1 MQSIERI
8 TNAMPNPI
16 YERLGVPTLINAHA
30 TMTNLGGSIMPAE
43 VVEAMAA
50 ASRSFIPLEELH
62 DKVGARI
69 AELTGTPAAFVCAG
83 AASGLLLAG
92 AACLTGTDSDA
103 IAALPD
109 TGGRPNQFVISLVD
123 GHYYVHQGFRMCGG
137 ELVTVGSKQTVT
149 VEDYRNAINEK
160 TAAVVFFLGTQ
171 PMEQL
176 VEVVAIAHERN
187 VPVIVDAAA
196 QLPPKSNLTDL
207 VCTVG
212 ADLVV
217 FSGGKGLCGPQS
229 SGLIL
234 GDKDLVRAAAQNSN
248 PYYGVG
254 RAHKVGKEE
263 IVGLL
268 RAVELFMEA
277 DEAAMV
283 AEWERRCQVVGAVAD
298 DVPGVRAD
306 YTAAYENRAPPA
318 SPLVHLHFEENGP
331 YRARDVAKALQ
342 QGTPSIIAPASGA
355 SLTMG
360 PQTLQDGEAELIAE
374 RLRAIFGV

>member
-1 MQSIERI
+1 MNSSNPI
-8 TNAMPNPI
+8 ANPI
-16 YERLGVPTLINAHA
+16 YERLGVPTFINARG
-30 TMTNLGGSIMPAE
+30 TITTLGGSVMPAE

-50 ASRSFIPLEELH
+50 ASRSFVPLGELH

-83 AASGLLLAG
+83 AASGMLLSG

-109 TGGRPNQFVISLVD
+109 TGGRPNQFIISLVD
-123 GHYYVHQGFRMCGG
+123 GHYYVHQGFRLCGG
-137 ELVTVGSKQTVT
+137 ELIKVGSKQAVT
-149 VEDYRNAINEK
+149 TDDYRKALNKK
-160 TAAVVFFLGTQ
+160 TAAIVFFLGSQ
-171 PMEQL
+171 PVEQL
-176 VEVVAIAHERN
+176 AEVVAVAHAAG

-207 VCTVG
+207 VTVVG

-217 FSGGKGLCGPQS
+217 FSGGKGLFGPQS

-234 GDKDLVRAAAQNSN
+234 GRKDLVQAAAQNSN
-248 PYYGVG
+248 PHSGVG

-277 DEAAMV
+277 DEAATV
-283 AEWERRCQVVGAVAD
+283 AEWDRRCRVVGAIAD
-298 DVPGVRAD
+298 EVEGVSAD
-306 YTAAYENRAPPA
+306 YTAAYENRFPPA
-318 SPLVHLHFEENGP
+318 SPLVHLHFAEGARHN
-331 YRARDVAKALQ
+331 ARDVARALE
-342 QGTPSIIAPASGA
+342 QGSPAIMASA
-355 SLTMG
+355 SESSLTVG
-360 PQTLQDGEAELIAE
+360 PQTLQDGEAEIIAG
-374 RLRAIFGV
+374 RLRAILSA